1 MRVKIKGNTAMEGI
15 QFIPVGGYR
24 LPRKESDPAGTLGEK
39 VNGRFISVHAFKEF
53 EVLDQDDDPP
63 PVVQKIENG
72 NGSHREELFADP
84 DRMGRKA
91 YAEILASPGAF
102 SIVGTEG
109 VDSTLS
115 RAALDAAKAE
125 VARLSG
131 DLTNAN
137 IQIGVLKADIE
148 AKNAEIAKLKE
159 TLAAVPAPKAT
170 KGKGSEQKAA

>member
-115 RAALDAAKAE
+115 RAAIESAKAE
-125 VARLSG
+125 AARLSS
-131 DLTNAN
+131 DLVNAN
-137 IQIGVLKADIE
+137 IEIATLKAQ
-148 AKNAEIAKLKE
+148 NAQ
-159 TLAAVPAPKAT
+159 LAAALALAQATAPAPALQGKKT
-170 KGKGSEQKAA
+170 KGKEDRAAT